1 MLVATVSAAWA
12 DAPVPVPV
20 STPAAVAYSQR
31 HELMWALI
39 QLATLALPL
48 VLLITGWGGA
58 KLRAA
63 CAWLTR
69 GNRYLTLTLSAVLY
83 LALMALIILPLDYW
97 RDIDSD
103 HYLGQASAPLT
114 TWIMGEVTAFLVK
127 AVVAALFLWIPYA
140 LIRKSPKLWWF
151 YGALALIPVAFFVL
165 VALPVWVD
173 PLTTTYKPLDN
184 PKLAAEIDALAAR
197 CGVPHIPIFVG
208 GDDDTVVGLGPTN
221 RIVLEDHIERVETPE
236 QITGTIGHELKHYVM
251 GDNYKALAIIA
262 GILLLGFGLV
272 NLLGRA
278 AIRRWHERF
287 GFNDLADPASL
298 PLIVT
303 ILFTFWLCVLPLFNW
318 EARSIEHEADRF
330 GLELTH
336 TNRANALLYA
346 GWAKDY
352 AVEYDPFFYN
362 FRATHPSLGD
372 RIRFANT
379 YKPWETGEPL
389 VYGNICK
396 PAR

>member
-1 MLVATVSAAWA
+1 MFVLAMLLA
-12 DAPVPVPV
+12 DAPVQVLV
-20 STPAAVAYSQR
+20 SSPGAIAYSQL
-31 HELMWALI
+31 HELIWALI
-39 QLATLALPL
+39 QIATLILPI
-48 VLLITGWGGA
+48 VLLASGWSA

-63 CAWLTR
+63 CAWLVR
-69 GNRYLTLTLSAVLY
+69 GNRYLTLTLFAMVY
-83 LALMALIILPLDYW
+83 LALLALVLLPLDYW
-97 RDIDSD
+97 REIGADN
-103 HYLGQASAPLT
+103 YLGRATDPLPM
-114 TWIMGEVTAFLVK
+114 WFANEAVALLVK
-127 AVVAALFLWIPYA
+127 AIAAALFLWIPYA
-140 LIRKSPKLWWF
+140 LIRRSPRRWWLT
-151 YGALALIPVAFFVL
+151 GALALIPVAFFVL

-184 PKLAAEIDALAAR
+184 PKLAAQIDALAAR

-262 GILLLGFGLV
+262 AILLVGFALV
-272 NLLGRA
+272 NILGRA
-278 AIRRWHERF
+278 AIRRWHQRF

-298 PLIVT
+298 PLIVA
-303 ILFTFWLCVLPLFNW
+303 ILFGFWLLVLPLFNW
-318 EARSIEHEADRF
+318 EARNIEHEADRF

-346 GWAKDY
+346 GWAKNY
-352 AVEYDPFFYN
+352 AVEYDPFFYY

-372 RIRFANT
+372 RIRFANE
-379 YKPWETGEPL
+379 YKPWEKGEPL